1 MGRGQVATILTAVF
15 SFIGMLVSGW
25 GEQVDSVQGSD
36 APIYIVFGMY
46 IPVVL
51 VLFSL
56 APRFIATAEM
66 GCIKQLETLCTPF
79 WVYLYDGTAR
89 KKAVFSA
96 QKTFMKTV
104 HYLPRQAR
112 DRHKRTLKPWRF
124 FTGET
129 PNGAA
134 YLGGAIIVSAVIG
147 HSIATIR
154 AGPAAAADDD
164 DDPAGGGGGGATAA
178 TDTDAAASAGAAG
191 DKPTNP

>member
-1 MGRGQVATILTAVF
+1 VAWPVNRLYRLFVCSFVCFFVCWVVGWGQVATILTAVF

-96 QKTFMKTV
+96 QKNLHEDRSLFAKTGSGQAQGNSKA
-104 HYLPRQAR
+104 LALFLQAR
-112 DRHKRTLKPWRF
+112 RLTELRTL
-124 FTGET
+124 
-129 PNGAA
+129 
-134 YLGGAIIVSAVIG
+134 AVQ
-147 HSIATIR
+147 SLSPR
-154 AGPAAAADDD
+154 
-164 DDPAGGGGGGATAA
+164 
-178 TDTDAAASAGAAG
+178 
-191 DKPTNP
+191 

>member
-1 MGRGQVATILTAVF
+1 MAWPVNRLYRLFVCSFVCFFVCWVVGWGQVATILTAVF
-15 SFIGMLVSGW
+15 SFIGMLASGW

-79 WVYLYDGTAR
+79 WVYLYDGAIR
-89 KKAVFSA
+89 RGEKPFS
-96 QKTFMKTV
+96 QRRKTFMKTV

-112 DRHKRTLKPWRF
+112 DRHKKTLKPWRCF
-124 FTGET
+124 C
-129 PNGAA
+129 
-134 YLGGAIIVSAVIG
+134 
-147 HSIATIR
+147 R
-154 AGPAAAADDD
+154 R
-164 DDPAGGGGGGATAA
+164 
-178 TDTDAAASAGAAG
+178 DA
-191 DKPTNP
+191 

>member
-1 MGRGQVATILTAVF
+1 VGRGQVATILTAVF

-79 WVYLYDGTAR
+79 WVYLYDGAIR
-89 KKAVFSA
+89 RGEKPFS
-96 QKTFMKTV
+96 QRRKTFMK
-104 HYLPRQAR
+104 PFIICQ
-112 DRHKRTLKPWRF
+112 DRLG
-124 FTGET
+124 TGT
-129 PNGAA
+129 RK
-134 YLGGAIIVSAVIG
+134 L
-147 HSIATIR
+147 
-154 AGPAAAADDD
+154 
-164 DDPAGGGGGGATAA
+164 
-178 TDTDAAASAGAAG
+178 
-191 DKPTNP
+191 